1 VLKLENTVFTRYPY
15 LKLSLK
21 ANKITE
27 KYYKNKIYLRG
38 VIEFSNYCIQDC
50 LYCGIRKSNTKIYR
64 YRMSLEQI
72 FKCIKN
78 GYKMGLR
85 TFVLQSGEDP
95 FYTSKMITSL
105 IEKVK
110 NKIDNKIAI
119 TLSIGI
125 RPKNEYIDFKKAG
138 ADRFLMR
145 FETSDEKMH
154 KYLRNGISLKNRLIA
169 LENLKNAGYEVGSGF
184 MIGLPEETESIFNG
198 NINLCKD
205 LELHM
210 IGIGPFIPHPDTPL
224 KKYITSFNKEKALI
238 STIKAV
244 SLLRIN
250 LPYSNIPATTAM
262 GTIHPMGREMALLSG
277 ANVLMPN
284 ITINEFKKHYLLY
297 PDKICI
303 NESGT
308 ECIECQ
314 NIRLKNI
321 GKVISFERGDSLLK
335 TIKG

>member
-1 VLKLENTVFTRYPY
+1 
-15 LKLSLK
+15 
-21 ANKITE
+21 
-27 KYYKNKIYLRG
+27 
-38 VIEFSNYCIQDC
+38 
-50 LYCGIRKSNTKIYR
+50 
-64 YRMSLEQI
+64 
-72 FKCIKN
+72 
-78 GYKMGLR
+78 
-85 TFVLQSGEDP
+85 
-95 FYTSKMITSL
+95 
-105 IEKVK
+105 
-110 NKIDNKIAI
+110 
-119 TLSIGI
+119 
-125 RPKNEYIDFKKAG
+125 
-138 ADRFLMR
+138 
-145 FETSDEKMH
+145 MH

-224 KKYITSFNKEKALI
+224 KKYIISFNKEKALI